1 VPYPVST
8 SNSRAYFQDAQGAV
22 WTLAP
27 GGTKSQ
33 SPIISLPTGPSNRSV
48 FAVSPDDSQMAV
60 ALIAFVSGGAN
71 TYLYIDSMSGGPQR
85 LIFSQSGSYILWPMG
100 WHGGNLILAK
110 VPACTQG
117 GGFGCCGPLE
127 LHVSNPAD
135 AVRLLTIGGTG
146 CLISGSPT
154 PGGASCETNSGVAK
168 VYSWSGALL
177 RNYAIP
183 GVGMG
188 PMYLSPNAQHLA
200 LSTNPNQATVEG
212 ARTLN
217 MDVCGWIDNTHII
230 AGGDAQSQSR
240 IGNISTGAIVP
251 VAALGDCAGRLPG
264 GL

>member
-8 SNSRAYFQDAQGAV
+8 SNSHAYFQDAQGAV

-27 GGTKSQ
+27 GGAKSQ
-33 SPIISLPTGPSNRSV
+33 SPIISLPIGPSNRSV

-200 LSTNPNQATVEG
+200 LSTSPNQATVEG

-264 GL
+264 GH